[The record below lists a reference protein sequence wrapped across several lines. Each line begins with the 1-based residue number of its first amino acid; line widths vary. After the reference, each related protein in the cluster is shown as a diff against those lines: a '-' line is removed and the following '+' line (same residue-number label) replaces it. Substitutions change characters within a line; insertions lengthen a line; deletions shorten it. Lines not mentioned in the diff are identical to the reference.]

1 MLRLLAA
8 LFAALRSLRLAIPF
22 IPCATHSCRTIR
34 CLHAVPERSALPAR
48 VLMSV
53 PENDP
58 KGWEQQDL
66 PGSWVTH
73 SCICPVLR
81 PRRDRFCQATTASRF
96 CPHLC
101 DSKGSHNEGTFE
113 APSHG
118 FCNRCL
124 RFAAWVT
131 PGPRK
136 TRFWLLARL
145 YQTGLATR
153 RVTPKGFRSI
163 YISSS
168 SPRLILA
175 RRKTTPY
182 LYDIALFVCLLIEYM
197 SYIMSVL

>member
-22 IPCATHSCRTIR
+22 TPCATHSCRTIR
-34 CLHAVPERSALPAR
+34 CLYAVPERSELSAR
-48 VLMSV
+48 VLMPI
-53 PENDP
+53 PENAP

-73 SCICPVLR
+73 ICICPVLR
-81 PRRDRFCQATTASRF
+81 PRRDRSCQAITASRF
-96 CPHLC
+96 CPHFC

-113 APSHG
+113 ALSHG

-145 YQTGLATR
+145 CQTGLATR
-153 RVTPKGFRSI
+153 KVTPKGFRSV

-175 RRKTTPY
+175 RRKGTPP
-182 LYDIALFVCLLIEYM
+182 LCAKVSLALLVG
-197 SYIMSVL
+197 